1 MCGALDQCRTVLIII
16 VNFILPLQFTL
27 QTAQLHSLITA
38 KYRQLTMCAYIR
50 QLTKCEN
57 CSEILMDDS
66 SRAYQCQTNK
76 EGRPCQD
83 VFLTL
88 GTKYVGPDKCPPC
101 VTKGEERKKKAK
113 EAGR

>member
-1 MCGALDQCRTVLIII
+1 
-16 VNFILPLQFTL
+16 
-27 QTAQLHSLITA
+27 
-38 KYRQLTMCAYIR
+38 
-50 QLTKCEN
+50 
-57 CSEILMDDS
+57 MDDS

-113 EAGR
+113 EAGRWLDRLHSRALEHNVTDVWFSMWYSLVQ